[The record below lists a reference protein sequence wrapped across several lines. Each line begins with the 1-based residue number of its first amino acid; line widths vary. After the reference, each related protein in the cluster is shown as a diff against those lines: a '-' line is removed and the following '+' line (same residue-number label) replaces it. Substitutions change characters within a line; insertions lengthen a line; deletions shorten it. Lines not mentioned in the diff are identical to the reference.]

1 VRRDTP
7 RARAATA
14 ALLALALLAAA
25 PSAAQV
31 AAPADVPAAFDR
43 EAAAAAAL
51 EAEARSRAGERE
63 AALAAAAEAV
73 RAWPVDPS
81 LWEALA
87 QRYAAAGSPEGAAY
101 ARFFAARLPTLN
113 ALHPRAASSAM
124 AAVRAPEGT
133 EDEELRRAY
142 PASAALLQAF
152 YRGRFE
158 EARAAREARELAEV
172 PFYRPL
178 LSYPAA
184 VAGAAVF
191 GSALFRF
198 AAGFGDEANDTR
210 R

>member
-1 VRRDTP
+1 VRPDTP

-14 ALLALALLAAA
+14 ALLALALLVPAPTAAR
-25 PSAAQV
+25 AQ
-31 AAPADVPAAFDR
+31 ASADVPASFDR

-51 EAEARSRAGERE
+51 QAEARARAGERE
-63 AALAAAAEAV
+63 AALAAAADAV

-87 QRYAAAGSPEGAAY
+87 QRYAAAGSAEGASY

-113 ALHPRAASSAM
+113 ALHPRAAASAM
-124 AAVRAPEGT
+124 AAVQAPEGT
-133 EDEELRRAY
+133 EDAELRRAY
-142 PASAALLQAF
+142 PASGALLQAF
-152 YRGRFE
+152 YRGRYE
-158 EARAAREARELAEV
+158 DARATREAAELAEV

-178 LSYPAA
+178 LAYPAA
-184 VAGAAVF
+184 AVGAAVF

-198 AAGFGDEANDTR
+198 AAGLGDEANDTR